1 MTHALK
7 LRPFGSSVG
16 VIIPKEVLGN
26 LNVAEGDTVY
36 LTQAQDGYRVVA
48 NDPSFAKAMEMYRTV
63 AKDYRNTLR
72 ELATALPPEPTPL
85 LRKKSGRSL
94 AW

>member
-1 MTHALK
+1 MAHALK
-7 LRPFGSSVG
+7 FRPFGSSVG

-36 LTQAQDGYRVVA
+36 LTEGPDGYRVVA
-48 NDPSFAKAMEMYRTV
+48 HDPNFGKAMEIYRLV

-72 ELATALPPEPTPL
+72 ELA
-85 LRKKSGRSL
+85 K
-94 AW
+94 

>member
-16 VIIPKEVLGN
+16 VIIPKDVLGS

-36 LTQAQDGYRVVA
+36 LTESQDGYRVVA
-48 NDPSFAKAMEMYRTV
+48 HDPNFAQAMEVYKDV
-63 AKDYRNTLR
+63 AKQYRNTLK
-72 ELATALPPEPTPL
+72 ELA
-85 LRKKSGRSL
+85 K
-94 AW
+94 

>member
-26 LNVAEGDTVY
+26 LNVTEGDTVF
-36 LTQAQDGYRVVA
+36 LTQGQDGYRVVA
-48 NDPSFAKAMEMYRTV
+48 HDPNFAHAMEIYRRG
-63 AKDYRNTLR
+63 AKKYRNALR
-72 ELATALPPEPTPL
+72 ELS
-85 LRKKSGRSL
+85 R
-94 AW
+94 